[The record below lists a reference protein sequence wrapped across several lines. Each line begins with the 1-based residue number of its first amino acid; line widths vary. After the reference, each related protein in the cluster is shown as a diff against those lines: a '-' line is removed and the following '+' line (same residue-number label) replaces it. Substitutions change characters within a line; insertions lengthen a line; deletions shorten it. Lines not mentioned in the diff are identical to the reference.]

1 VLRPPGWSGYRLM
14 PREIEFWMD
23 RPFRLHDRVA
33 FTRAGEGWKKER
45 LYP

>member
-1 VLRPPGWSGYRLM
+1 L
-14 PREIEFWMD
+14 EIEFWHD

-33 FTRAGEGWKKER
+33 FRRSDEHASFARTR